1 MLFRRRT
8 KASAPINALR
18 VVTGFWDAFSRVGN
32 IVSIEHLDARSWAIG
47 NWRFRLADLPE
58 AVGSNIGN
66 TPDSCHSLRT
76 TLCQVWTH
84 RSRRRFSRRVTGLPS
99 NLTFPHAA
107 EKVIGGDSSRSP
119 GGKHR
124 QDQIPAERL
133 LPTAA
138 HSRFRPRAVD
148 RGEELAVLKQSLIYV
163 AIRRCLHRLVR
174 CNVQGARRS
183 AARSCSWIHTS
194 DWVRR
199 VLSASGVSLIGNDA
213 RLEAADTM
221 PFEIYQHQYT
231 PPSRLGIRNAE

>member
-138 HSRFRPRAVD
+138 HSRFRP
-148 RGEELAVLKQSLIYV
+148 I
-163 AIRRCLHRLVR
+163 
-174 CNVQGARRS
+174 GAR
-183 AARSCSWIHTS
+183 
-194 DWVRR
+194 D
-199 VLSASGVSLIGNDA
+199 G
-213 RLEAADTM
+213 
-221 PFEIYQHQYT
+221 F
-231 PPSRLGIRNAE
+231 LGERPVHVGT